1 MLKFTYG
8 EKTRK
13 NRPLSD
19 EAIFLLSDKLAAM
32 GDPIRLRILN
42 QLCCRGE
49 QNVAQLVE
57 QCGAKQANVS
67 RHLVRLRETGLVVWR
82 KAGTKIF
89 YALADDSLP
98 SICACLRESAK
109 TKLKRL
115 SSSLDD

>member
-1 MLKFTYG
+1 MAK
-8 EKTRK
+8 KTRK
-13 NRPLSD
+13 TRPLSD

-42 QLCCRGE
+42 LLCCRGE

-67 RHLVRLRETGLVVWR
+67 RHLVRLRETGLVVCR